1 MLNLKGEGLN
11 KYCFLSAFKNHRIL
25 DWRIFSEK
33 FIFLVI
39 YIHVN
44 ECQVSHIFQL
54 YRTEE
59 SKKNTSRLAAVAR
72 ASGSVLTAW
81 ERQGGPSCNFLLSH
95 MVPGPEGNF
104 SPRSAVSSC
113 LQTWKAATLLFS
125 RPSFKRSKHGQ
136 LGPCKPCGF

>member
-1 MLNLKGEGLN
+1 M
-11 KYCFLSAFKNHRIL
+11 SMHRPVFQISL
-25 DWRIFSEK
+25 HLQNREALLEK

-72 ASGSVLTAW
+72 ASGSVLTA
-81 ERQGGPSCNFLLSH
+81 
-95 MVPGPEGNF
+95 
-104 SPRSAVSSC
+104 
-113 LQTWKAATLLFS
+113 
-125 RPSFKRSKHGQ
+125 
-136 LGPCKPCGF
+136 